1 LAGLSSRHQLATPI
15 RLHALDGRHEG
26 PNGNAT
32 RLSMGRKASDSES
45 PIVAGTAVASPLVA
59 SSMRARTTESAA
71 ATPPHAGAAQMS
83 GARTGIFAEGDTVIE
98 VVANSPDEAATELA
112 QQAIFE
118 DIDSILARLQHDFAD
133 ERTAMDALLDRL
145 TSKAA

>member
-1 LAGLSSRHQLATPI
+1 
-15 RLHALDGRHEG
+15 
-26 PNGNAT
+26 
-32 RLSMGRKASDSES
+32 
-45 PIVAGTAVASPLVA
+45 
-59 SSMRARTTESAA
+59 
-71 ATPPHAGAAQMS
+71 MS